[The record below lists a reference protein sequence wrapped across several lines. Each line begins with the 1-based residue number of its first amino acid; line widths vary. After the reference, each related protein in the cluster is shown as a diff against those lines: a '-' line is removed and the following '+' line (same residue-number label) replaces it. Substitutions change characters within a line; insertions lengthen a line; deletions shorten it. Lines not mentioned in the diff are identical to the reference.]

1 MSTNYNRLID
11 NLDILELYGIRDNLN
26 TYLDLIND
34 GSKKVID
41 ALYELS
47 EKEID
52 LRRKRAIGACVKVA
66 NFPFYK
72 TIDDFDFNYQPS
84 INKKQIEDFTSLRF
98 MEESKNLIFLGSSG
112 TGKTHLATAIGIE
125 AAINR
130 HSVYF
135 ISCQKLI
142 EQLVRAERENR
153 LDKRL
158 KQINRYS
165 LLIIDEIGYIN
176 FDQKSANLFFQLV
189 SLRYEKRSLIITSNK
204 NLSKW
209 HEIFN
214 DPVIANAILDRLLHH
229 SEIVNIVGP
238 SYRIK
243 DILNTLE
250 EGTT

>member
-1 MSTNYNRLID
+1 MITNYNKLIN
-11 NLDILELYGIRDNLN
+11 NLDMLELYGIKDNLN
-26 TYLDLIND
+26 TYLDLINT

-52 LRRKRAIGACVKVA
+52 LRKKRAISACVKVA

-72 TIDDFDFNYQPS
+72 TIDDFDFDFQPC
-84 INKKQIEDFTSLRF
+84 INKKQIEDYTSLRF
-98 MEESKNLIFLGSSG
+98 MEENKNLIFLGSSG

-130 HSVYF
+130 NSVYF

-142 EQLVRAERENR
+142 EQLVKAEKENR
-153 LDKRL
+153 LASRL
-158 KQINRYS
+158 KSINRYK

-176 FDQKSANLFFQLV
+176 FDSYSANLFFQLV
-189 SLRYEKRSLIITSNK
+189 SMRYEKRSLIITSNK

-209 HEIFN
+209 NEIFN

-238 SYRIK
+238 SYRTK
-243 DILNTLE
+243 DILSTLE
-250 EGTT
+250 EEN